1 MRYLLTDVISL
12 GPTSSSSDERP
23 PNINAGSSSGPTL
36 GSGSLW
42 VVGAVELARRIDTV
56 VEASERENEVVEAA
70 QRESA
75 VDVDTVLDGR

>member
-1 MRYLLTDVISL
+1 
-12 GPTSSSSDERP
+12 
-23 PNINAGSSSGPTL
+23 
-36 GSGSLW
+36 

-70 QRESA
+70 RRESA